1 VFPTLSLVFLPPLL
15 IHLIHIIRVWQDMS
29 EIDTTN
35 QAVQELLRVADRSI
49 KKEVERR
56 LLFLDSG
63 AEKLREWFVKV
74 HDLFGVSLP

>member
-1 VFPTLSLVFLPPLL
+1 
-15 IHLIHIIRVWQDMS
+15 MS

-74 HDLFGVSLP
+74 HNLFGVSLP

>member
-1 VFPTLSLVFLPPLL
+1 
-15 IHLIHIIRVWQDMS
+15 MS

-56 LLFLDSG
+56 LLF
-63 AEKLREWFVKV
+63 
-74 HDLFGVSLP
+74 